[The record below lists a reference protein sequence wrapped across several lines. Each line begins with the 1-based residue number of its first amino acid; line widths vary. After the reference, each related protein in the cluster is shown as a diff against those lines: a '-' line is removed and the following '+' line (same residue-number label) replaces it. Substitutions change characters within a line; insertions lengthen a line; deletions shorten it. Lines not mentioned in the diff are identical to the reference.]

1 MTVAGLAFLKGE
13 LLSLGIPYE
22 FMEWTSHPVPKT
34 YWVGE
39 YSEVAPVDEDGLFES
54 TFLLTGVD
62 EDGLFEST
70 FLLTGT
76 TKGKYLS
83 LEIVKEQIR
92 NHFPEYGLTEILPNG
107 WGIAVMFE
115 TSFPVPAV
123 EEGVHRMQITLRVKE
138 WKGE

>member
-1 MTVAGLAFLKGE
+1 MTIAGLAFLKGE

-39 YSEVAPVDEDGLFES
+39 YSEVAP
-54 TFLLTGVD
+54 VD

>member
-39 YSEVAPVDEDGLFES
+39 YSEVAP
-54 TFLLTGVD
+54 VD

-123 EEGVHRMQITLRVKE
+123 EEGVHRMQITIRVKE

>member
-54 TFLLTGVD
+54 TFLLTG
-62 EDGLFEST
+62 
-70 FLLTGT
+70 T
-76 TKGKYLS
+76 TKGKYLD

>member
-22 FMEWTSHPVPKT
+22 FMEWTLHPVPKT

-39 YSEVAPVDEDGLFES
+39 YSEVAP
-54 TFLLTGVD
+54 VD

>member
-1 MTVAGLAFLKGE
+1 MTVAGLKFIKGE
-13 LLSLGIPYE
+13 LLGLGIPYE
-22 FMEWTSHPVPKT
+22 FMEWTSSPIPKT

-39 YSEVAPVDEDGLFES
+39 YSEVAPVNEDGEFES
-54 TFLLTGVD
+54 TFI
-62 EDGLFEST
+62 
-70 FLLTGT
+70 LTGT
-76 TKGKYLS
+76 TKRKYLD
-83 LEIVKEQIR
+83 LETVKEQIR

>member
-13 LLSLGIPYE
+13 LLSLRIPYE

-39 YSEVAPVDEDGLFES
+39 YSEVAP
-54 TFLLTGVD
+54 VD

>member
-39 YSEVAPVDEDGLFES
+39 YSEVAP
-54 TFLLTGVD
+54 VD

>member
-22 FMEWTSHPVPKT
+22 FMEWTLHPVPKT

-54 TFLLTGVD
+54 TFLLTG
-62 EDGLFEST
+62 
-70 FLLTGT
+70 T
-76 TKGKYLS
+76 TKGKHLS

>member
-54 TFLLTGVD
+54 TFLLTG
-62 EDGLFEST
+62 
-70 FLLTGT
+70 T
-76 TKGKYLS
+76 TKGKYLD
-83 LEIVKEQIR
+83 LEIVKERIR
-92 NHFPEYGLTEILPNG
+92 NNFPEYGLTEILPNG